1 MQLPKLPFG
10 GGTPDLEAQAAVGQ
24 AAVEN
29 YEWSEHAKW
38 GRFLQETEAALMA
51 ARNDELARPRPARR
65 DTAPPVEET
74 GPEVDA

>member
-1 MQLPKLPFG
+1 
-10 GGTPDLEAQAAVGQ
+10 
-24 AAVEN
+24 VEN

-65 DTAPPVEET
+65 DTAPPAEET